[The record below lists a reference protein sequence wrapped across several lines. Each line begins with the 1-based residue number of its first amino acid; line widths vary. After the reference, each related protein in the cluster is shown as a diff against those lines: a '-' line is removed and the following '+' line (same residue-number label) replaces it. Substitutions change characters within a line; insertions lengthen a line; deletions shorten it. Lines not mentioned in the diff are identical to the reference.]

1 MLMTCIVNMQLE
13 FLSNCRGS
21 GTSVVSFHI
30 PAAAANIMPYRAQVA
45 AELATAQNIKD
56 KTNRHSVIAALKAI
70 QEQLIRVSEVPSTG
84 LAVFAGECL

>member
-1 MLMTCIVNMQLE
+1 MLITCIVNMQLE

-30 PAAAANIMPYRAQVA
+30 PASANIMPYRAQVA

-70 QEQLIRVSEVPSTG
+70 QEQLARVSEVPSTG